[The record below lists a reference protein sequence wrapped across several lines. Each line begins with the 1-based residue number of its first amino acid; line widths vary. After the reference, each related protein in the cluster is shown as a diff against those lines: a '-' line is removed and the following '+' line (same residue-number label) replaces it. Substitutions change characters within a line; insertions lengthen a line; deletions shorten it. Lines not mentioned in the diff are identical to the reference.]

1 MLHYERQQLL
11 ASPTN
16 TLPTWPEWARI
27 PVAVKASG
35 IGRTRLYELLSEANG
50 AVKTLVL
57 KSPGAERGAR
67 LIHLPSLFAYLE
79 ALATSQAA
87 EA

>member
-16 TLPTWPEWARI
+16 TLPAWPEWARI

-35 IGRTRLYELLSEANG
+35 IGRTRLYELLNEAKG
-50 AVKTLVL
+50 DVKTVVL

-67 LIHLPSLFAYLE
+67 LIHLPSLFQYLE